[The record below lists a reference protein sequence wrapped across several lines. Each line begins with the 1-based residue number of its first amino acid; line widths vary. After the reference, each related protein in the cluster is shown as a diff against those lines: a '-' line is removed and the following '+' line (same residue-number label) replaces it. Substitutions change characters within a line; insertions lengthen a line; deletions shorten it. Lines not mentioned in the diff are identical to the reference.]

1 MRIKGRE
8 ATIERSYDRPGMAY
22 IMSLGDSGPW
32 YLSYQGEWLNA
43 PRSRYDN
50 YFPTEAAA
58 LAFARE
64 CAEREHRQSLAC
76 EVCGNWPNEEG
87 ELEHGRGCYTL
98 SQDGGGFEYVEV
110 TPPDP
115 LTITLRP
122 DVVEQVERQ
131 VGNNRSESFDDLCN
145 RVARD
150 IPEGW
155 TIRINL
161 ERHAGWVQLKNAFG
175 ESVEF
180 PTNDERM
187 SETVNDAMEHVTEL
201 TRKEPQ

>member
-1 MRIKGRE
+1 MPLAKIAGRVPVV
-8 ATIERSYDRPGMAY
+8 ERGSRGWLICDEKSVNGYHVLWPN
-22 IMSLGDSGPW
+22 
-32 YLSYQGEWLNA
+32 GEWMGLV
-43 PRSRYDN
+43 SHECYW
-50 YFPTEAAA
+50 PTEAAA